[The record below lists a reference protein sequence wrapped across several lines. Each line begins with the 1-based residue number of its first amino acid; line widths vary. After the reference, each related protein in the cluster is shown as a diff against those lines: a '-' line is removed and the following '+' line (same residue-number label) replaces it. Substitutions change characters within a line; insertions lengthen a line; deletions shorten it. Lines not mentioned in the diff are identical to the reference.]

1 MSTTPSDAALNDAA
15 LLGLAAGLRSASAPA
30 ALAVRGRFGPGR
42 PPRLAPFF
50 ALGEVVAD
58 KLPFTPARTAP
69 GPLGGRIA
77 SGALSGGAR
86 GGAQAAA
93 VGAALA
99 VVASYGGQHTRQW
112 LVRRSGR
119 PDWQIAVAEDVLAYA
134 LAFAGARRAGA
145 I

>member
-1 MSTTPSDAALNDAA
+1 MASTRSDPALDDAV

-30 ALAVRGRFGPGR
+30 ALALGGRFGPGR
-42 PPRLAPFF
+42 PRRLAPAF
-50 ALGEVVAD
+50 ALGEIVAD
-58 KLPFTPARTAP
+58 KLPFVPSRTSA

-86 GGAQAAA
+86 GGSRAA
-93 VGAALA
+93 VAAAALA
-99 VVASYGGQHTRQW
+99 VVAAYGGQHTRQW
-112 LVRRSGR
+112 LGRHTDRS
-119 PDWQIAVAEDVLAYA
+119 DWQLALMEDALAYA